1 LEVAGKNFSVLLIN
15 ESSSLRA
22 MRKVLIVL
30 ISILSVAFA
39 QAQSARVL
47 ADKIVGILGDKIV
60 LKSDLLNYIDD
71 IKRRGG
77 EVPEDAEC
85 VLLERMMMD
94 KALVLQAE
102 KDSLP
107 VNDDEI
113 NAELDQRIRYFIMEF
128 GGKEAVEQVA
138 GRTIYQMKEDFRQS
152 VKERRLADAM
162 RAKIVENVKITPQE
176 VKVFYDKIPKD
187 SLRFYETEMVVGQIV
202 LYPKAGRELEKF
214 AIDEL
219 NDYKRQIENGKSF
232 ENLARL
238 YSEDPGSKANGGR
251 YEINKSEKQW
261 DPDFKNAAF
270 RLREGQVS
278 QVVKSKF
285 GYHIIQLVS
294 RNGDDAVI
302 RHILRIPEVTKE
314 EIDQSVSK
322 LDSIRSKLIAGTLN
336 FGVAV
341 EKYSEDESSKF
352 TAGLVMDQ
360 SGSTS
365 VTIDALDKDIVKEIG
380 GLKVGEFS
388 KPIPFQDERGK
399 KGVRLIYLQ
408 NKTNPHR
415 ENLRDDYNKVAMR
428 ALEEKKNTAVEKWF
442 VAKLP
447 TYYTMIDAE
456 YHSCT
461 TIQNTFKIAKK

>member
-1 LEVAGKNFSVLLIN
+1 
-15 ESSSLRA
+15 
-22 MRKVLIVL
+22 MRKALILFV
-30 ISILSVAFA
+30 SIFFLASVANA
-39 QAQSARVL
+39 QAAKVL

-107 VNDDEI
+107 VSDEEI

-152 VKERRLADAM
+152 VRERRLADAM
-162 RAKIVENVKITPQE
+162 RAKIVENIKITPQE
-176 VKVFYDKIPKD
+176 TKVYYDKIPKD
-187 SLRFYETEMVVGQIV
+187 SLRFYETELVVGQII

-219 NDYKRQIENGKSF
+219 NDYKRQIEAGKSF

-251 YEINKSEKQW
+251 YEINKNEKQW

-270 RLREGQVS
+270 RLKDGQVS
-278 QVVKSKF
+278 PVVKSKF
-285 GYHIIQLVS
+285 GYHIIQMVS

-302 RHILRIPEVTKE
+302 RHILRIPEVTQE
-314 EIDQSVSK
+314 EIDQSIAK
-322 LDSIRSKLIAGTLN
+322 MDSIRSKLIAGTMN
-336 FGVAV
+336 FGAAV
-341 EKYSEDESSKF
+341 EKYSDDENSKF

-360 SGSTS
+360 AGSTS
-365 VTIDALDKDIVKEIG
+365 VTIDALDKDVVKEIG
-380 GLKVGEFS
+380 NLKVGEFS
-388 KPIPFQDERGK
+388 KPVSFQDERGK

-408 NKTNPHR
+408 NKTEPHR

-428 ALEEKKNTAVEKWF
+428 ALEEKKNAAIERWF
-442 VAKLP
+442 QTKLP

-456 YHSCT
+456 YLGCAS
-461 TIQNTFKIAKK
+461 IQNTFKTAKK